1 MLDIYGLYKKVPGG
15 MILIPMVLFAII
27 NTLFPNLWTSLGDMS
42 QALFKSGTLAFAALI
57 LFGTGASLNL
67 KTLGETLK
75 RGGSLAIMKLLIG
88 FVFGF
93 AFIHFFGLD
102 GIWGINA
109 VSFVACI
116 TSANPGTFM
125 GIIQDYGEG
134 ADMGNFALLNVITTP
149 AVPLL
154 ILSAGAGDISSSL
167 LGIVSVLL
175 PFVLGVILGNLDPKF
190 SKIYGAVTPIALP
203 FMGCCF
209 GSSIN
214 LISAVQ
220 AGLAGVLLAVI
231 YLILHL
237 PMLATDKFIN
247 HRPGYCSVAMCSVAG
262 IALVVPTMV
271 SSLGETYAAYAESSL
286 SQIAMCLLITNI
298 VSPFLCRL
306 TVKLWGCPKIPKD
319 GASAQ

>member
-1 MLDIYGLYKKVPGG
+1 MLDIYGLYKKIPGG
-15 MILIPMVLFAII
+15 MVLIPMALFAII
-27 NTLFPNLWTSLGDMS
+27 NTIFPNLWTSLGDMS

-67 KTLGETLK
+67 KTLGETFK

-93 AFIHFFGLD
+93 AFIQLFGLD

-109 VSFVACI
+109 VAFVACI

-149 AVPLL
+149 AIPLL

-175 PFVLGVILGNLDPKF
+175 PFVLGVILGNLDPKL

-214 LISAVQ
+214 LISAVH

-262 IALVVPTMV
+262 IALIVPTMV
-271 SSLGETYAAYAESSL
+271 SAWAKPMLLTPKSPCHRLLCVCL
-286 SQIAMCLLITNI
+286 SQTLSAPSC
-298 VSPFLCRL
+298 
-306 TVKLWGCPKIPKD
+306 
-319 GASAQ
+319 ASFR